1 VGGGIDVILRSK
13 SKNHIDLEVSETV
26 GVKWRFTGMYG
37 ESQSDLKHKMGAH
50 GLAGET
56 GQPTTVVVC
65 R

>member
-1 VGGGIDVILRSK
+1 
-13 SKNHIDLEVSETV
+13 
-26 GVKWRFTGMYG
+26 MYG